1 MLLNLAQ
8 PQQIDSIHVG
18 KCTTSVLY
26 QEHSLMVLSVCAAL
40 AVKPGHGIA
49 GICVWK
55 CAKSG
60 DKLGIFHS

>member
-18 KCTTSVLY
+18 KCTT
-26 QEHSLMVLSVCAAL
+26 SVCAAL